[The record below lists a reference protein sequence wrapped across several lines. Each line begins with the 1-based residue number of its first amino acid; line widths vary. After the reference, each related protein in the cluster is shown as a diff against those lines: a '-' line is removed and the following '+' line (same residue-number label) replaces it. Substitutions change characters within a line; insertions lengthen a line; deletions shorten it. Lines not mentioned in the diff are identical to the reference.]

1 MRRARTL
8 HTSRRDA
15 TVRLTPDDAW
25 SVVASGRAGRQWYVD
40 AAPFVFR
47 RWIDRLA
54 LGPGLRR
61 PPPDRPL
68 LAPGDRVGFWRVTGA
83 DHGARRLL
91 LEADVRAPGTVRLE
105 AAVGPDEDVE
115 GASTVSV
122 TVGFAPRGVL
132 GRAYLLA
139 DLPAREAV
147 TELALLDLLTIL
159 RRRDNPEGPGSVDQ
173 V

>member
-15 TVRLTPDDAW
+15 TVRLSPEDTW

-40 AAPFVFR
+40 AAPLVFR
-47 RWIDRLA
+47 RAIDRLV

-61 PPPDRPL
+61 PPPGRPL
-68 LAPGDRVGFWRVTGA
+68 LATGDRVGFWRVTDA
-83 DHGARRLL
+83 DHRARRLA

-105 AAVGPDEDVE
+105 AVVRADEEVE

-122 TVGFAPRGVL
+122 TIGFAPRGVL
-132 GRAYLLA
+132 GHAYLLA

-147 TELALLDLLTIL
+147 TELVVLDVLTIL
-159 RRRDNPEGPGSVDQ
+159 RRHDNPDGSASVDQ
-173 V
+173 A